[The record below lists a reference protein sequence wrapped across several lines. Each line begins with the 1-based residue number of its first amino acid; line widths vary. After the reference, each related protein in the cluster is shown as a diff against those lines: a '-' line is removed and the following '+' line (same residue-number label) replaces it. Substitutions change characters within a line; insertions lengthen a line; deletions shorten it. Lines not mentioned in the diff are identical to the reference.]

1 MCGRLVLFYRR
12 RYGAVLVF
20 VPGAGPT
27 ADAAAMHT
35 SNTSRSD
42 AGPLLA
48 RHPARILLYK
58 VQQFRCYRRGLTM
71 YTAVG
76 VC

>member
-1 MCGRLVLFYRR
+1 MQQHRR
-12 RYGAVLVF
+12 SI
-20 VPGAGPT
+20 
-27 ADAAAMHT
+27 AAACCIIMHRM
-35 SNTSRSD
+35 SS
-42 AGPLLA
+42 AQLQQ
-48 RHPARILLYK
+48 YK